1 MAGTHPGPWCG
12 VSSWA
17 GVRADRRL
25 GEVGLF
31 KAARSPA
38 KGRKQVLFLV
48 EIPGVE
54 EGVAAFSGA
63 SLHVSGGGGDPPELP
78 GGELN
83 RFRRQ

>member
-1 MAGTHPGPWCG
+1 VVFHPGPG
-12 VSSWA
+12 FEQT
-17 GVRADRRL
+17 GDRCTR
-25 GEVGLF
+25 LF

-38 KGRKQVLFLV
+38 KGRKQALFLV

-83 RFRRQ
+83 RFRCQ